1 MGIWKNI
8 KGWFRST
15 TDFSVELDRDGAAS
29 RIRNNIWFRGANV
42 WILAFS
48 IVIASVGLNVNSTAV
63 IIGAMLVSPLMGP
76 IIGLGF
82 SMGTF
87 DGKLMKDALRNLL
100 IMFLVSLAAS
110 AAYFFISPLSLVDPT
125 ELEARTSPTI
135 FDVLIALFGGLAG
148 MLENSRSERGTVLS
162 GVAIATALMP
172 PLCTAGYGLA
182 HWNGHFFFGALFL
195 FLINAV
201 FIIIATY
208 VMTKFLRFEP
218 VAFIDVH
225 ARKRTRNIMTFV
237 MVAILVPSTISAVQM
252 IRVNQFEQKVQQ
264 FVKENRIYGGRYLY
278 EYKVNGGWTPTA
290 DIYLTGDPLNETE
303 KDILFRAAWACGVEK
318 ERLTLHEQNFGAGKA
333 IDYEAVTRDFF
344 QRYDQEIADKN
355 ARLEDLQERL
365 NAFEK
370 ADFDY
375 LQIARE
381 VQGQFPGVREFS
393 IGRGGRV
400 IPTLDSLERTVIVTA
415 FVDAAF
421 KDPQA
426 FLQWLKLRLDA
437 DDVKLYLSADPA
449 FELPKAE
456 PDSGEW
462 FDDSEEEPEEQ

>member
-15 TDFSVELDRDGAAS
+15 TDFSVELDREGAAS

-63 IIGAMLVSPLMGP
+63 IIGAMLISPLMGP
-76 IIGLGF
+76 IIGMGF

-87 DGKLMKDALRNLL
+87 DGQLMKDALRNLL

-135 FDVLIALFGGLAG
+135 YDVLIALFGGLAG

-182 HWNGHFFFGALFL
+182 HANAHFFFGALFL
-195 FLINAV
+195 FLINTV
-201 FIIIATY
+201 FIIMATY

-218 VAFIDVH
+218 VAFIDVK
-225 ARKRTRNIMTFV
+225 ARKRTRNIMTVV
-237 MVAILVPSTISAVQM
+237 MLLILVPSTISAVQM
-252 IRVNQFEQKVQQ
+252 VRVNQFEQKVQQ
-264 FVKENRIYGGRYLY
+264 FVKENRIYGGRYMY
-278 EYKVNGGWTPTA
+278 DYKVNSGWTPTA
-290 DIYLTGDPLNETE
+290 DIYLTGDPLNENE

-333 IDYEAVTRDFF
+333 VDYEAVTRDFF
-344 QRYDQEIADKN
+344 QRYELELAAKD
-355 ARLEDLQERL
+355 ARIESLEGELSQYER
-365 NAFEK
+365 AE
-370 ADFDY
+370 FDY
-375 LQIARE
+375 LKIARE
-381 VQGQFPGVREFS
+381 VQGQFPGVREFTL
-393 IGRGGRV
+393 GRGARV
-400 IPTLDSLERTVIVTA
+400 IPARDSLEKNVVVTA

-421 KDPQA
+421 KDPQG
-426 FLQWLKLRLDA
+426 FLQWLKIRLDA
-437 DDVKLYLSADPA
+437 ENVTLYLTGEPA
-449 FELPKAE
+449 VELPQAA
-456 PDSGEW
+456 PDNGEW
-462 FDDSEEEPEEQ
+462 FDGSEEAEE

>member
-15 TDFSVELDRDGAAS
+15 TDFSVELDREGAAS

-63 IIGAMLVSPLMGP
+63 IIGAMLISPLMGP
-76 IIGLGF
+76 IIGMGF

-135 FDVLIALFGGLAG
+135 YDVLIALFGGLAG

-182 HWNGHFFFGALFL
+182 HANAHFFFGALFL
-195 FLINAV
+195 FVINTV
-201 FIIIATY
+201 FIIMATY

-218 VAFIDVH
+218 VAFIDVK
-225 ARKRTRNIMTFV
+225 ARKRTRNIMTVV
-237 MVAILVPSTISAVQM
+237 MLLILVPSTISAVQM
-252 IRVNQFEQKVQQ
+252 VRVNQFEQKVQQ
-264 FVKENRIYGGRYLY
+264 FVKENRIYGGRYMY
-278 EYKVNGGWTPTA
+278 DYKVNGGWTPTA
-290 DIYLTGDPLNETE
+290 DIYLTGDPLNENE

-318 ERLTLHEQNFGAGKA
+318 DRLTIHEQNFGAGKA

-344 QRYDQEIADKN
+344 QRYEQELAAKD
-355 ARLEDLQERL
+355 ARIESLEGELSQYER
-365 NAFEK
+365 AE
-370 ADFDY
+370 FDY
-375 LQIARE
+375 RKIAQE
-381 VQGQFPGVREFS
+381 VDGQFPGVREFTL
-393 IGRGGRV
+393 GRGARL
-400 IPTLDSLERTVIVTA
+400 IPARDSLEKSVVVTA

-421 KDPQA
+421 KDPQG
-426 FLQWLKLRLDA
+426 FLQWLKIRLDA
-437 DDVKLYLSADPA
+437 ENVTLYLTGEPA
-449 FELPKAE
+449 VELPQAA
-456 PDSGEW
+456 PDNGEW
-462 FDDSEEEPEEQ
+462 FDGSEEAEE

>member
-15 TDFSVELDRDGAAS
+15 TDFSVERDREGAAS

-63 IIGAMLVSPLMGP
+63 IIGAMLISPLMGP
-76 IIGLGF
+76 IIGMGF

-87 DGKLMKDALRNLL
+87 DGQLMKDALRNLL

-135 FDVLIALFGGLAG
+135 YDVLIALFGGLAG

-182 HWNGHFFFGALFL
+182 HANAHFFFGALFL
-195 FLINAV
+195 FLINTV
-201 FIIIATY
+201 FIIMATY

-218 VAFIDVH
+218 VAFIDVK
-225 ARKRTRNIMTFV
+225 ARKRTRNIMTVV
-237 MVAILVPSTISAVQM
+237 MLLILVPSTISAVQM
-252 IRVNQFEQKVQQ
+252 VRVNQFEQKVQQ
-264 FVKENRIYGGRYLY
+264 FVKENRIYGGRYMY
-278 EYKVNGGWTPTA
+278 DYKINSGWTPTA
-290 DIYLTGDPLNETE
+290 DIYLTGDPLNENE

-333 IDYEAVTRDFF
+333 VDYEAVTRDFF
-344 QRYDQEIADKN
+344 QRYEQELAAKD
-355 ARLEDLQERL
+355 ARIESLEGELSQYER
-365 NAFEK
+365 AE
-370 ADFDY
+370 FDY
-375 LQIARE
+375 LKIARE
-381 VQGQFPGVREFS
+381 VQGQFPGVREFTL
-393 IGRGGRV
+393 GRGARV
-400 IPTLDSLERTVIVTA
+400 IPARDSLEKNVVVTA

-421 KDPQA
+421 KDPQG
-426 FLQWLKLRLDA
+426 FLQWLKIRLDA
-437 DDVKLYLSADPA
+437 ENVTLYLTGEPA
-449 FELPKAE
+449 VELPQAA
-456 PDSGEW
+456 PDNGEW
-462 FDDSEEEPEEQ
+462 FDGSEEAEE

>member
-15 TDFSVELDRDGAAS
+15 TDFSVELDREGAAS

-63 IIGAMLVSPLMGP
+63 IIGAMLISPLMGP
-76 IIGLGF
+76 IIGMGF

-87 DGKLMKDALRNLL
+87 DGQLMKDALRNLL

-135 FDVLIALFGGLAG
+135 YDVLIALFGGLAG

-182 HWNGHFFFGALFL
+182 HANAHFFFGALFL
-195 FLINAV
+195 FLINTV
-201 FIIIATY
+201 FIIMATY

-218 VAFIDVH
+218 VAFIDVK
-225 ARKRTRNIMTFV
+225 ARKRTRNIMTVV
-237 MVAILVPSTISAVQM
+237 MLLILVPSTISAVQM
-252 IRVNQFEQKVQQ
+252 VRVNQFEQKVQQ
-264 FVKENRIYGGRYLY
+264 FVKENRIYGGRYMY
-278 EYKVNGGWTPTA
+278 DYKVNGGWTPTA
-290 DIYLTGDPLNETE
+290 DIYLTGDPLNENE

-318 ERLTLHEQNFGAGKA
+318 DRLTIHEQNFGAGKA

-344 QRYDQEIADKN
+344 QRYEDELAAKD
-355 ARLEDLQERL
+355 ARIESLEGELSQYER
-365 NAFEK
+365 AE
-370 ADFDY
+370 FDY
-375 LQIARE
+375 RKIAQE
-381 VQGQFPGVREFS
+381 VDGQFPGVREFTL
-393 IGRGGRV
+393 GRGARL
-400 IPTLDSLERTVIVTA
+400 IPARDSLEKSVVVTA

-421 KDPQA
+421 KDPQG
-426 FLQWLKLRLDA
+426 FLQWLKIRLDA
-437 DDVKLYLSADPA
+437 ENVTLYLTGEPA
-449 FELPKAE
+449 VELPQAA
-456 PDSGEW
+456 PDNGEW
-462 FDDSEEEPEEQ
+462 FDGSEEAEE

>member
-15 TDFSVELDRDGAAS
+15 TDFSVELDREGAAS

-63 IIGAMLVSPLMGP
+63 IIGAMLISPLMGP
-76 IIGLGF
+76 IIGMGF

-87 DGKLMKDALRNLL
+87 DGQLMKDALRNLL

-135 FDVLIALFGGLAG
+135 YDVLIALFGGLAG

-182 HWNGHFFFGALFL
+182 HANAHFFFGALFL
-195 FLINAV
+195 FLINTV
-201 FIIIATY
+201 FIIMATY

-218 VAFIDVH
+218 VAFIDVK
-225 ARKRTRNIMTFV
+225 ARKRTRNIMTV
-237 MVAILVPSTISAVQM
+237 VIILILVPSTISAVQM
-252 IRVNQFEQKVQQ
+252 VRVNQFEQKVQQ
-264 FVKENRIYGGRYLY
+264 FVKENRIYGGRYMY
-278 EYKVNGGWTPTA
+278 DYKVNSGWTPTA
-290 DIYLTGDPLNETE
+290 DIYLTGDPLNENE

-333 IDYEAVTRDFF
+333 VDYEAVTRDFF
-344 QRYDQEIADKN
+344 QRYEQELAAKD
-355 ARLEDLQERL
+355 ARIESLEGELSQYER
-365 NAFEK
+365 AE
-370 ADFDY
+370 FDY
-375 LQIARE
+375 LKIARE
-381 VQGQFPGVREFS
+381 VQGQFPGVREFTL
-393 IGRGGRV
+393 GRGARV
-400 IPTLDSLERTVIVTA
+400 IPSRDSLEKNVVVTA

-421 KDPQA
+421 KDPQG
-426 FLQWLKLRLDA
+426 FLQWLKIRLDA
-437 DDVKLYLSADPA
+437 ENVTLYLTGEPA
-449 FELPKAE
+449 VELPQAA
-456 PDSGEW
+456 PDNGEW
-462 FDDSEEEPEEQ
+462 FDGSEEAEE

>member
-15 TDFSVELDRDGAAS
+15 TDFSVELDREGAAS

-63 IIGAMLVSPLMGP
+63 IIGAMLISPLMGP
-76 IIGLGF
+76 IIGMGF

-135 FDVLIALFGGLAG
+135 YDVLIALFGGLAG

-182 HWNGHFFFGALFL
+182 HANAHFFFGALFL
-195 FLINAV
+195 FLINTV
-201 FIIIATY
+201 FIIMATY

-218 VAFIDVH
+218 VAFIDVK
-225 ARKRTRNIMTFV
+225 ARKRTRNIMTVV
-237 MVAILVPSTISAVQM
+237 MLLILVPSTISAVQM
-252 IRVNQFEQKVQQ
+252 VRVNQFEQKVQQ
-264 FVKENRIYGGRYLY
+264 FVKENRIYGGRYMY
-278 EYKVNGGWTPTA
+278 DYKVNSGWTPTA
-290 DIYLTGDPLNETE
+290 DIYLTGDPLNENE

-333 IDYEAVTRDFF
+333 VDYEAVTRDFF
-344 QRYDQEIADKN
+344 QRYEQELAAKD
-355 ARLEDLQERL
+355 ARIESLEGELSQYER
-365 NAFEK
+365 AE
-370 ADFDY
+370 FDY
-375 LQIARE
+375 LKIARE
-381 VQGQFPGVREFS
+381 VQGQFPGVREFTL
-393 IGRGGRV
+393 GRGARV
-400 IPTLDSLERTVIVTA
+400 IPARDSLEKNVVVTA

-421 KDPQA
+421 KDPQG
-426 FLQWLKLRLDA
+426 FLQWLKIRLDA
-437 DDVKLYLSADPA
+437 ENVTLYLTGEPA
-449 FELPKAE
+449 VELPQAA
-456 PDSGEW
+456 PDNGEW
-462 FDDSEEEPEEQ
+462 FDGSEEAEE

>member
-15 TDFSVELDRDGAAS
+15 TDFSVELDREGAAS
-29 RIRNNIWFRGANV
+29 RIRNNIWVRGANV

-63 IIGAMLVSPLMGP
+63 IIGAMLISPLMGP
-76 IIGLGF
+76 IIGMGF

-135 FDVLIALFGGLAG
+135 YDVLIALFGGLAG

-182 HWNGHFFFGALFL
+182 HANAHFFFGALFL
-195 FLINAV
+195 FLINTV
-201 FIIIATY
+201 FIIMATY

-218 VAFIDVH
+218 VAFIDVK
-225 ARKRTRNIMTFV
+225 ARKRTRNIMTVV
-237 MVAILVPSTISAVQM
+237 MLLILVPSTISAVQM
-252 IRVNQFEQKVQQ
+252 VRVNQFEQKVQQ
-264 FVKENRIYGGRYLY
+264 FVKENRIYGGRYMY
-278 EYKVNGGWTPTA
+278 DYKVNGGWTPTA
-290 DIYLTGDPLNETE
+290 DIYLTGDPLNENE

-318 ERLTLHEQNFGAGKA
+318 DRLTIHEQNFGAGKA

-344 QRYDQEIADKN
+344 QRYEDELAAKD
-355 ARLEDLQERL
+355 ARIESLEGELSQYER
-365 NAFEK
+365 AE
-370 ADFDY
+370 FDY
-375 LQIARE
+375 RKIAQE
-381 VQGQFPGVREFS
+381 VDGQFPGVREFTL
-393 IGRGGRV
+393 GRGARL
-400 IPTLDSLERTVIVTA
+400 IPARDSLEKSVVVTA

-421 KDPQA
+421 KDPQG
-426 FLQWLKLRLDA
+426 FLQWLKIRLDA
-437 DDVKLYLSADPA
+437 ENVTLYLTGEPA
-449 FELPKAE
+449 VELPQAA
-456 PDSGEW
+456 PDNGEW
-462 FDDSEEEPEEQ
+462 FDGSEEAEE

>member
-1 MGIWKNI
+1 MGLWKNI

-15 TDFSVELDRDGAAS
+15 TDFSVELDREGAAS

-63 IIGAMLVSPLMGP
+63 IIGAMLISPLMGP
-76 IIGLGF
+76 IIGMGF

-87 DGKLMKDALRNLL
+87 DGQLMKDALRNLL

-135 FDVLIALFGGLAG
+135 YDVLIALFGGLAG

-182 HWNGHFFFGALFL
+182 HANAHFFFGALFL
-195 FLINAV
+195 FLINTV
-201 FIIIATY
+201 FIIMATY

-218 VAFIDVH
+218 VAFIDVK
-225 ARKRTRNIMTFV
+225 ARKRTRNIMTVV
-237 MVAILVPSTISAVQM
+237 MLLILVPSTISAVQM
-252 IRVNQFEQKVQQ
+252 VRVNQFEQKVQQ
-264 FVKENRIYGGRYLY
+264 FVKENRIYGGRYMY
-278 EYKVNGGWTPTA
+278 DYKVNGGWTPTA
-290 DIYLTGDPLNETE
+290 DIYLTGDPLNENE

-318 ERLTLHEQNFGAGKA
+318 DRLTIHEQNFGAGKA

-344 QRYDQEIADKN
+344 QRYEDELAAKD
-355 ARLEDLQERL
+355 ARIESLEGELSQYER
-365 NAFEK
+365 AE
-370 ADFDY
+370 FDY
-375 LQIARE
+375 LKIARE
-381 VQGQFPGVREFS
+381 VQGQFPGVREFTL
-393 IGRGGRV
+393 GRGARL
-400 IPTLDSLERTVIVTA
+400 IPARDSLEKSVVVTA

-421 KDPQA
+421 KDPQG
-426 FLQWLKLRLDA
+426 FLQWLKIRLDA
-437 DDVKLYLSADPA
+437 ENVTLYLTGEPA
-449 FELPKAE
+449 VELPQAA
-456 PDSGEW
+456 PDNGEW
-462 FDDSEEEPEEQ
+462 FDGSEEAEE

>member
-15 TDFSVELDRDGAAS
+15 TDFSVELDREGAAS

-63 IIGAMLVSPLMGP
+63 IIGAMLISPLMGP
-76 IIGLGF
+76 IIGMGF

-87 DGKLMKDALRNLL
+87 DGQLMKDALRNLL

-135 FDVLIALFGGLAG
+135 YDVLIALFGGLAG

-182 HWNGHFFFGALFL
+182 HANAHFFFGALFL
-195 FLINAV
+195 FLINTV
-201 FIIIATY
+201 FIIMATY

-218 VAFIDVH
+218 VAFIDVK
-225 ARKRTRNIMTFV
+225 ARKRTRNIMTVV
-237 MVAILVPSTISAVQM
+237 MLLILVPSTISAVQM
-252 IRVNQFEQKVQQ
+252 VRVNQFEQKVQQ
-264 FVKENRIYGGRYLY
+264 FVKENRIYGGRYMY
-278 EYKVNGGWTPTA
+278 DYKVNSGWTPTA
-290 DIYLTGDPLNETE
+290 DIYLTGDPLNENE

-318 ERLTLHEQNFGAGKA
+318 DRLTLHEQNFGAGKA
-333 IDYEAVTRDFF
+333 VDYEAVTRDFF
-344 QRYDQEIADKN
+344 QRYEQELAAKD
-355 ARLEDLQERL
+355 ARIESLEGELSQYER
-365 NAFEK
+365 AE
-370 ADFDY
+370 FDY
-375 LQIARE
+375 LKIARE
-381 VQGQFPGVREFS
+381 VQGQFPGVREFTL
-393 IGRGGRV
+393 GRGARV
-400 IPTLDSLERTVIVTA
+400 IPSRDSLEKNVVVTA

-421 KDPQA
+421 KDPQG
-426 FLQWLKLRLDA
+426 FLQWLKRRRNKKSLCRLD
-437 DDVKLYLSADPA
+437 VSRKSST
-449 FELPKAE
+449 FVVRNH
-456 PDSGEW
+456 SGA
-462 FDDSEEEPEEQ
+462 

>member
-15 TDFSVELDRDGAAS
+15 TDFSVELDREGAAS

-63 IIGAMLVSPLMGP
+63 IIGAMLISPLMGP
-76 IIGLGF
+76 IIGMGF

-135 FDVLIALFGGLAG
+135 YDVLIALFGGLAG

-182 HWNGHFFFGALFL
+182 HANAHFFFGALFL
-195 FLINAV
+195 FLINTV
-201 FIIIATY
+201 FIIMATY

-218 VAFIDVH
+218 VAFIDVK
-225 ARKRTRNIMTFV
+225 ARKRTRNIMTVV
-237 MVAILVPSTISAVQM
+237 MLLILVPSTISAVQM
-252 IRVNQFEQKVQQ
+252 VRVNQFEQKVQQ
-264 FVKENRIYGGRYLY
+264 FVKENRIYGGRYMY
-278 EYKVNGGWTPTA
+278 DYKVNGGWTPTA
-290 DIYLTGDPLNETE
+290 DIYLTGDPLNENE

-318 ERLTLHEQNFGAGKA
+318 DRLTLHEQNFGAGKA

-344 QRYDQEIADKN
+344 QRYEDELAAKD
-355 ARLEDLQERL
+355 ARIESLEGELSQYER
-365 NAFEK
+365 AE
-370 ADFDY
+370 FDY
-375 LQIARE
+375 LKIARE
-381 VQGQFPGVREFS
+381 VQGQFPGVREFTL
-393 IGRGGRV
+393 GRGARL
-400 IPTLDSLERTVIVTA
+400 IPARDSLEKSVVVTA

-421 KDPQA
+421 KDPQG
-426 FLQWLKLRLDA
+426 FLQWLKIRLDA
-437 DDVKLYLSADPA
+437 ENVTLYLTGEPA
-449 FELPKAE
+449 VELPQAT
-456 PDSGEW
+456 PDNGEW
-462 FDDSEEEPEEQ
+462 FDGSEEAEE

>member
-15 TDFSVELDRDGAAS
+15 TDFSVELDREGAAS

-63 IIGAMLVSPLMGP
+63 IIGAMLISPLMGP
-76 IIGLGF
+76 IIGMGF

-87 DGKLMKDALRNLL
+87 DGQLMKDALRNLL

-135 FDVLIALFGGLAG
+135 YDVLIALFGGLAG

-182 HWNGHFFFGALFL
+182 HANAHFFFGALFL
-195 FLINAV
+195 FLINTV
-201 FIIIATY
+201 FIIMATY

-218 VAFIDVH
+218 VAFIDVK
-225 ARKRTRNIMTFV
+225 ARKRTRNIMTVV
-237 MVAILVPSTISAVQM
+237 MLLILVPSTISAVQM
-252 IRVNQFEQKVQQ
+252 VRVNQFEQKVQQ
-264 FVKENRIYGGRYLY
+264 FVKENRIYGGRYMY
-278 EYKVNGGWTPTA
+278 DYKVNSGWTPTA
-290 DIYLTGDPLNETE
+290 DIYLTGDPLNENE

-333 IDYEAVTRDFF
+333 VDYEAVTRDFF
-344 QRYDQEIADKN
+344 QRYEQELAAKD
-355 ARLEDLQERL
+355 ARIESLEGELSQYER
-365 NAFEK
+365 AE
-370 ADFDY
+370 FDY
-375 LQIARE
+375 LKIARE
-381 VQGQFPGVREFS
+381 VQGQFPGVREFTL
-393 IGRGGRV
+393 GRGARV
-400 IPTLDSLERTVIVTA
+400 IPARDSLEKNVVVTA

-421 KDPQA
+421 KDPQG
-426 FLQWLKLRLDA
+426 FLQWLKIRLDA
-437 DDVKLYLSADPA
+437 ENVTLYLTGEPA
-449 FELPKAE
+449 VELPQAA
-456 PDSGEW
+456 PDNGEW
-462 FDDSEEEPEEQ
+462 FDGSEEAEE

>member
-8 KGWFRST
+8 KGWFHSV
-15 TDFSVELDRDGAAS
+15 TDFSVELDREGAAS
-29 RIRNNIWFRGANV
+29 RIRNNIWFSGANV

-87 DGKLMKDALRNLL
+87 DGQLMKDALRNLF

-110 AAYFFISPLSLVDPT
+110 TAYFLISPLNLVDPT

-135 FDVLIALFGGLAG
+135 YDVLIALFGGLAG

-182 HWNGHFFFGALFL
+182 HWNGHFLFGALFL
-195 FLINAV
+195 FVINAV

-218 VAFIDVH
+218 VAFIDVR
-225 ARKRTRNIMTFV
+225 ARKRTRNIMTVV
-237 MVAILVPSTISAVQM
+237 MLLILVPSTISAVQM
-252 IRVNQFEQKVQQ
+252 VRVNQFEEKVQQ

-278 EYKVNGGWTPTA
+278 DYKVNGGWTPTA
-290 DIYLTGDPLNETE
+290 DIYLTGDPLNENE
-303 KDILFRAAWACGVEK
+303 KDILYRAAWACGVEK

-333 IDYEAVTRDFF
+333 VDYEAVTRDFF
-344 QRYDQEIADKN
+344 QRYEQELAAKEGRI
-355 ARLEDLQERL
+355 EELQGRL
-365 NAFEK
+365 NELEQ

-375 LQIARE
+375 RQIARE
-381 VQGQFPGVREFS
+381 VQKQFPGVREFS
-393 IGRGGRV
+393 LGRGARV
-400 IPTLDSLERTVIVTA
+400 FPAKDSLGRSIIVTA

-421 KDPQA
+421 KDPQG
-426 FLQWLKLRLDA
+426 FLKWLQIRLDA
-437 DDVKLYLSADPA
+437 EEVTLYISGGPA
-449 FELPKAE
+449 IELPEAA
-456 PDSGEW
+456 PDTGEW
-462 FDDSEEEPEEQ
+462 FDASEEEVE

>member
-15 TDFSVELDRDGAAS
+15 TDFSVELDREGAAS

-63 IIGAMLVSPLMGP
+63 IIGAMLISPLMGP
-76 IIGLGF
+76 IIGMGF

-87 DGKLMKDALRNLL
+87 DGQLMKDALRNLL

-135 FDVLIALFGGLAG
+135 YDVLIALFGGLAG

-182 HWNGHFFFGALFL
+182 HANAHFFFGALFL
-195 FLINAV
+195 FLINTV
-201 FIIIATY
+201 FIIMATY

-218 VAFIDVH
+218 VAFIDVK
-225 ARKRTRNIMTFV
+225 ARKRTRNIMTVV
-237 MVAILVPSTISAVQM
+237 MLLILVPSTISAVQM
-252 IRVNQFEQKVQQ
+252 VRVNQFEQKVQQ
-264 FVKENRIYGGRYLY
+264 FVKENRIYGGRYMY
-278 EYKVNGGWTPTA
+278 DYKVNGGWTPTA
-290 DIYLTGDPLNETE
+290 DIYLTGDPLNENE

-318 ERLTLHEQNFGAGKA
+318 DRLTIHEQNFGAGKA

-344 QRYDQEIADKN
+344 QRYEDELAAKD
-355 ARLEDLQERL
+355 ARIESLEGELSQYER
-365 NAFEK
+365 AE
-370 ADFDY
+370 FDY
-375 LQIARE
+375 LKIARE
-381 VQGQFPGVREFS
+381 VQGQFPGVREFTL
-393 IGRGGRV
+393 GRGARL
-400 IPTLDSLERTVIVTA
+400 IPARDSLEKSVVVTA

-421 KDPQA
+421 KDPQG
-426 FLQWLKLRLDA
+426 FLQWLKIRLDA
-437 DDVKLYLSADPA
+437 ENVTLYLTGEPA
-449 FELPKAE
+449 VELPQAV
-456 PDSGEW
+456 PDNGEW
-462 FDDSEEEPEEQ
+462 FDGSEEAEE

>member
-8 KGWFRST
+8 KGWFRSV
-15 TDFSVELDRDGAAS
+15 TDFSVELDRDGAAN

-63 IIGAMLVSPLMGP
+63 IIGAMLISPLMGP

-125 ELEARTSPTI
+125 ELEARTSPTM

-195 FLINAV
+195 FVINAV
-201 FIIIATY
+201 FIVMATY
-208 VMTKFLRFEP
+208 LMTKFLRFEP
-218 VAFIDVH
+218 VAFIDVR
-225 ARKRTRNIMTFV
+225 ARKRTRNIMTVV
-237 MVAILVPSTISAVQM
+237 MLLILIPSTISAVQM
-252 IRVNQFEQKVQQ
+252 VRVNQFEQKVQQ

-278 EYKVNGGWTPTA
+278 DYKINGGWTPTA

-318 ERLTLHEQNFGAGKA
+318 ERLTIHEQNFGAGKA
-333 IDYEAVTRDFF
+333 VDYEAVTRDFF
-344 QRYDQEIADKN
+344 QRYEQELADKEG
-355 ARLEDLQERL
+355 RIEDLQGRL
-365 NAFEK
+365 LEMEK

-375 LQIARE
+375 RQIARE
-381 VQGQFPGVREFS
+381 VQKQFPGVREFTL
-393 IGRGGRV
+393 GRGARV
-400 IPTLDSLERTVIVTA
+400 IPTLDSLQRGVVVTA

-421 KDPQA
+421 KDPQG
-426 FLQWLKLRLDA
+426 FLRWLKIRLDT
-437 DDVKLYLSADPA
+437 DDVSLYLSGGPA
-449 FELPKAE
+449 IELPQAV

-462 FDDSEEEPEEQ
+462 FDDSEDESEE

>member
-15 TDFSVELDRDGAAS
+15 TDFSVELDREGAAS

-63 IIGAMLVSPLMGP
+63 IIGAMLISPLMGP
-76 IIGLGF
+76 IIGMGF

-87 DGKLMKDALRNLL
+87 DGQLMKDALRNLL

-135 FDVLIALFGGLAG
+135 YDVLIALFGGLAG

-182 HWNGHFFFGALFL
+182 HANAHFFFGALFL
-195 FLINAV
+195 FLINTV
-201 FIIIATY
+201 FIIMATY

-218 VAFIDVH
+218 VAFIDVK
-225 ARKRTRNIMTFV
+225 ARKRTRNIMTVV
-237 MVAILVPSTISAVQM
+237 MLLILVPSTISAVQM
-252 IRVNQFEQKVQQ
+252 VRVNQFEQKVQQ
-264 FVKENRIYGGRYLY
+264 FVKENRIYGGRYMY
-278 EYKVNGGWTPTA
+278 DYKVNSGWTPTA
-290 DIYLTGDPLNETE
+290 DIYLTGDPLNENE

-333 IDYEAVTRDFF
+333 VDYEAVTRDFF
-344 QRYDQEIADKN
+344 QRYEQELAAKD
-355 ARLEDLQERL
+355 ARIESLEGELSQYER
-365 NAFEK
+365 AE
-370 ADFDY
+370 FDY
-375 LQIARE
+375 LKIARE
-381 VQGQFPGVREFS
+381 VQGQFPGVREFTL
-393 IGRGGRV
+393 GRGARV
-400 IPTLDSLERTVIVTA
+400 IPSRDSLEKNVVVTA

-421 KDPQA
+421 KDPQG
-426 FLQWLKLRLDA
+426 FLQWLKIRLDA
-437 DDVKLYLSADPA
+437 ENVTLYLTGEPA
-449 FELPKAE
+449 VELPQAA
-456 PDSGEW
+456 PDNGEW
-462 FDDSEEEPEEQ
+462 FDGSEEAEE